1 MRIDLWLPDNVVSSL
16 PFMIRKKRK
25 QSKRWSS
32 SLRDKLLITQDSLH
46 PACLGKKRPKNYLL
60 LRSTDHTRETS
71 TILCYRYLAF
81 SLLAFSYSSL
91 KCLISSNSSADDSSF
106 VTSLRNFKI
115 VASRNGEK
123 AR

>member
-46 PACLGKKRPKNYLL
+46 PACLGKKRPKIIW
-60 LRSTDHTRETS
+60 STDHTRETS
-71 TILCYRYLAF
+71 TIRRYRYLAF

-106 VTSLRNFKI
+106 VISLRNFKI
-115 VASRNGEK
+115 VTSRNGEK
-123 AR
+123 ER